1 MNILPEYSA
10 MALKSATS
18 VAKKPVLV
26 DSAANGKFSVSHAAA
41 SEFKVDGLRPF
52 FAYRDLGMK
61 DATNG
66 RFVAHVIR
74 AVPGKSMESCW
85 HRHQADF
92 HMVYVLKGWIEF
104 EYESV
109 GKQRYVAGSCFYQP
123 KNIGHVELGHS
134 DDIEMIEIVAPGD
147 FVTTED
153 PKV

>member
-1 MNILPEYSA
+1 

-18 VAKKPVLV
+18 AMKKPVP
-26 DSAANGKFSVSHAAA
+26 DQSSANGKFSVSHAAT

-52 FAYRDLGMK
+52 FAYRDLGVM

-66 RFVAHVIR
+66 RYVAHVIR
-74 AVPGKSMESCW
+74 AVPGKPMESCW

-92 HMVYVLKGWIEF
+92 QMVYVLKGWIEF
-104 EYESV
+104 EYEGV
-109 GKQRYVAGSCFYQP
+109 GKQRYVAGSCFHQP
-123 KNIGHVELGHS
+123 KNIGHLELGHS

-153 PKV
+153 AKG